1 MAFSYYYLLQL
12 KITNIFAQAGIDKIL
27 RNGNTSAKRIA
38 ESWDKQW
45 IDVLQNN
52 TDSNLYGALTNLG
65 ILFAVGTLLFFMIQ
79 WLKDVINYDYY
90 RPISSLIWPF
100 IVVILLSN
108 SGQGNVLSSL
118 TLGVRNLIDNVNEQV
133 VLATDANQTYQ
144 QALNMAVG
152 EEIAGSL
159 LRPCQSLNGE
169 QQNQCFLKAKEKI
182 DALWREYR
190 FLYGNQ
196 AWIYRLEN
204 KVNQIAFGTKILS
217 ETSFNALLGS
227 TTQTMA
233 KNFLVS
239 SQYAF
244 QNLLEAT
251 MLLIAILG
259 PLAVGGSL
267 LPVPAKP
274 IFAWLTGFF
283 ALGIAKISFNI
294 MAISA
299 SAAIINGPAQ
309 DLNADP
315 DLLWFAIFLGILAP
329 ILSLL
334 LSYAGGLA
342 ILNSISN
349 SVR

>member
-118 TLGVRNLIDNVNEQV
+118 TLGVRNLIDTVNEQV
-133 VLATDANQTYQ
+133 VLAADANQTYQ

>member
-349 SVR
+349 SAR